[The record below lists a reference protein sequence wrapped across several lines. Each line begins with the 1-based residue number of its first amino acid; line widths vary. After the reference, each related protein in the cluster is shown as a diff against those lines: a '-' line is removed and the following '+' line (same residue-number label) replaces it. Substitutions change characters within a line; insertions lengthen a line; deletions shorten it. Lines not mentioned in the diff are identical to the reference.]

1 MLTWGMSGSMQSEE
15 IKKLIKVL
23 REFNLEKS
31 ASALDVL
38 MSECVGSFAYE
49 WSYSVELGKAYC

>member
-1 MLTWGMSGSMQSEE
+1 MSGSMQSEE